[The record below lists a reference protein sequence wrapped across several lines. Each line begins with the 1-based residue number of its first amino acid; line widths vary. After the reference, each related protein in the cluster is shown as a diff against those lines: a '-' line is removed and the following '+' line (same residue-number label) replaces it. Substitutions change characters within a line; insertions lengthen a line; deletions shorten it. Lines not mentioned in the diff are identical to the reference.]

1 MFDNSRTDLAI
12 ELVGEETKVGKEG
25 KAGISLSKKS
35 YLDGRIELSVI
46 HITNKSAA
54 ARLGKPEG
62 CYITIEGRSLGE
74 PDEGIHEPFV
84 ALLNKQLK
92 TLIAGAKKI
101 LVIGLGNREVT
112 PDSLGPLVVDNLYI
126 TRHLLKEGIIKKG
139 LELSAISPGVMAQT
153 GMESLTILKALC
165 GEVKPD
171 VVLAIDAL
179 AAEEVSR
186 LNTTIQLCDT
196 GINPGGGVGNHRLKL
211 SEETLGIRVIAIGVP
226 TVISMNSILSDFTDE
241 KRREKLSDMFVT
253 PKNIDEAVKK
263 ISYTISE
270 AINGLVY
277 L

>member
-12 ELVGEETKVGKEG
+12 ELVGEEAGEG
-25 KAGISLSKKS
+25 ETGISLSKKS

-46 HITNKSAA
+46 HITNEGAA
-54 ARLGKPEG
+54 TRLGKPQG
-62 CYITIEGRSLGE
+62 CYITIEGKSLAE
-74 PDEGIHEPFV
+74 PDESIHEPFS
-84 ALLNKQLK
+84 ALLNNQLK
-92 TLIAGAKKI
+92 KLIAGAKKI

-126 TRHLLKEGIIKKG
+126 TRHLLKEGIIKNG

-196 GINPGGGVGNHRLKL
+196 GINPGGGVGNHRLRL
-211 SEETLGIRVIAIGVP
+211 SEETLGIRVVAIGVP
-226 TVISMNSILSDFTDE
+226 TVISMNSIFSDFTDE
-241 KRREKLSDMFVT
+241 KCREKLSDMFVT

>member
-1 MFDNSRTDLAI
+1 
-12 ELVGEETKVGKEG
+12 
-25 KAGISLSKKS
+25 
-35 YLDGRIELSVI
+35 
-46 HITNKSAA
+46 
-54 ARLGKPEG
+54 
-62 CYITIEGRSLGE
+62 
-74 PDEGIHEPFV
+74 
-84 ALLNKQLK
+84 
-92 TLIAGAKKI
+92 
-101 LVIGLGNREVT
+101 
-112 PDSLGPLVVDNLYI
+112 
-126 TRHLLKEGIIKKG
+126 
-139 LELSAISPGVMAQT
+139 
-153 GMESLTILKALC
+153 
-165 GEVKPD
+165 
-171 VVLAIDAL
+171 VLAIDAL